1 MGWVFSTP
9 YMPPALILLS
19 NLVVPLFYNNE
30 ASAGK
35 TCSLEQLPKKVRRES
50 HGERQRIKTASEIFQ
65 QN

>member
-35 TCSLEQLPKKVRRES
+35 TMQFGATAQENKKGVSWRKVENKNS
-50 HGERQRIKTASEIFQ
+50 M
-65 QN
+65 